1 MFQGGAFVEIF
12 SAQGKDPVAKWKLSG
27 GQPSIRRVFDKQ
39 VKGFVYNL
47 EGSSQTHK
55 MQLPKDGKMPLVL
68 IQRFVVL
75 QVNVPLGKDFS
86 TELVITDQEHLK
98 RRLYLSTVHK
108 EFSAT
113 PLHARIPLI
122 GLRRNI
128 WCNLCIDLG
137 TFTAEL
143 FRGAEFLSLDG
154 IVISA
159 CCKVRRIFTMRTE
172 PVDCM
177 DRDLYDMSNGPK
189 EEIPKSCQF
198 PPDVQHVTQ
207 LVDME
212 RLGQAHLMSA
222 TSSESD
228 QAGRGRAASARGP
241 KTQDCSHIAFGSRF
255 ACHPP
260 LTARKDRSLAI
271 GIEHRAKTDM
281 GVSILSGR
289 SGNLQPRP
297 PTESASSERE
307 TSRRAWL
314 SHSAWKEKQVTRN
327 HGDIP
332 LPIQEGVE
340 SSQKSSLHQVQYDCS
355 NVIEGNPSSNPH
367 MLDEACC
374 LDTPGPVSRH
384 LQCQSP
390 SAVHSR
396 VCALGKGN
404 NDTSGTHLQLS
415 LSDAEGGDAEEVFT
429 FSSCPH
435 SAKSG
440 QPFCDPFVKLSLD
453 LKVDDNLGREGERK
467 EACLEDDFI
476 GSEGEEDERLSMFFT
491 PRAAACSAPAPT
503 TPCPVPIPRPTTS
516 SRPCRGPA
524 QAPTSIAA
532 HSSAVSSWRTERGCM
547 APARCLSPCTAQPK
561 SSLGSRPRRFGLGRT
576 TADEDTGTTI
586 SRTSVQEVPSSDLK
600 IHQVRESTRRSPAG
614 SCRHDLCGTPE
625 HEEDVEE
632 ELQMLASLRR
642 QQEEEEG
649 GTGESGLSASQ
660 LHQCNVSLSM
670 SSDDTSTWTQ
680 CIPLVAQQGQ
690 YYQKEMNPL
699 QHSNPREWMDIL
711 SPPIIH
717 PRQQLTDRAGDHS
730 KGLWHRRTTGRMSF
744 SACTMI
750 PVSTAT
756 LILRLGSTMS

>member
-1 MFQGGAFVEIF
+1 MCNICFTMFQGGAFVEIF

-172 PVDCM
+172 P
-177 DRDLYDMSNGPK
+177 RHSKDLYDMSNGPK

-271 GIEHRAKTDM
+271 GIEHRANTDM

-314 SHSAWKEKQVTRN
+314 SHSAWKEKQVT
-327 HGDIP
+327 H
-332 LPIQEGVE
+332 
-340 SSQKSSLHQVQYDCS
+340 
-355 NVIEGNPSSNPH
+355 
-367 MLDEACC
+367 EACC

-396 VCALGKGN
+396 VGALGKGN

-476 GSEGEEDERLSMFFT
+476 GSEGEELKTDRQLSWHFG
-491 PRAAACSAPAPT
+491 ASINC
-503 TPCPVPIPRPTTS
+503 RPTTS

-717 PRQQLTDRAGDHS
+717 PRQQLTDRAGDHRS
-730 KGLWHRRTTGRMSF
+730 MAQENHREDEFLSLHYDPCLNCYFDPQTGKYYE
-744 SACTMI
+744 
-750 PVSTAT
+750 
-756 LILRLGSTMS
+756 LI

>member
-1 MFQGGAFVEIF
+1 
-12 SAQGKDPVAKWKLSG
+12 
-27 GQPSIRRVFDKQ
+27 
-39 VKGFVYNL
+39 
-47 EGSSQTHK
+47 
-55 MQLPKDGKMPLVL
+55 
-68 IQRFVVL
+68 
-75 QVNVPLGKDFS
+75 
-86 TELVITDQEHLK
+86 
-98 RRLYLSTVHK
+98 
-108 EFSAT
+108 
-113 PLHARIPLI
+113 
-122 GLRRNI
+122 
-128 WCNLCIDLG
+128 
-137 TFTAEL
+137 
-143 FRGAEFLSLDG
+143 
-154 IVISA
+154 
-159 CCKVRRIFTMRTE
+159 MRTE

-177 DRDLYDMSNGPK
+177 DRGYNGPK

-222 TSSESD
+222 TSSES
-228 QAGRGRAASARGP
+228 GRAASARGP

-314 SHSAWKEKQVTRN
+314 SHN
-327 HGDIP
+327 
-332 LPIQEGVE
+332 
-340 SSQKSSLHQVQYDCS
+340 
-355 NVIEGNPSSNPH
+355 
-367 MLDEACC
+367 EACC

-476 GSEGEEDERLSMFFT
+476 GSEGEEVHNHMHTS
-491 PRAAACSAPAPT
+491 CSAPAPT

-600 IHQVRESTRRSPAG
+600 IHQISYLRIY
-614 SCRHDLCGTPE
+614 SCRNPDNSKEFTKFLIALYAAWAAPQCVLLWLTVQVSRIIHGGKGYSALDGCFLCNVFPPP
-625 HEEDVEE
+625 
-632 ELQMLASLRR
+632 
-642 QQEEEEG
+642 
-649 GTGESGLSASQ
+649 Q

-680 CIPLVAQQGQ
+680 CIPLVSCHL
-690 YYQKEMNPL
+690 YICTWMCPL
-699 QHSNPREWMDIL
+699 EEWMDIL

-730 KGLWHRRTTGRMSF
+730 K
-744 SACTMI
+744 
-750 PVSTAT
+750 VSTMYWSMAQENHREDEFLSLHYDPCLNCYFDPQT
-756 LILRLGSTMS
+756 GKYYELI